1 METVILNTVSI
12 GTIDYTSGIMKSKVE
27 NLYNIFDNYETRSHS
42 PLWGMVVHTCSFE
55 IKPNIYLQH
64 RKFKNSITYVNS
76 CQVIS
81 EIVKLRNVTNSSFP
95 WWTIGKLEVLDSI
108 PQSVKLS
115 RNANIKEVFLYLY
128 RPARI
133 NCIFRFKME
142 LEYEKS

>member
-1 METVILNTVSI
+1 MR
-12 GTIDYTSGIMKSKVE
+12 TS
-27 NLYNIFDNYETRSHS
+27 Y
-42 PLWGMVVHTCSFE
+42 TCSFE

-76 CQVIS
+76 YQVIS
-81 EIVKLRNVTNSSFP
+81 EIVKLRNVINDSLP
-95 WWTIGKLEVLDSI
+95 WWTMEKIEVLDSI

-115 RNANIKEVFLYLY
+115 RKAHIKEVFLYLY

>member
-1 METVILNTVSI
+1 MR
-12 GTIDYTSGIMKSKVE
+12 TS
-27 NLYNIFDNYETRSHS
+27 Y
-42 PLWGMVVHTCSFE
+42 TCSFE

-81 EIVKLRNVTNSSFP
+81 EIIKLCNVINNSLR
-95 WWTIGKLEVLDSI
+95 WWTMKKLEVLDST
-108 PQSVKLS
+108 PQSVRSS

>member
-1 METVILNTVSI
+1 MF
-12 GTIDYTSGIMKSKVE
+12 TSYRC
-27 NLYNIFDNYETRSHS
+27 L
-42 PLWGMVVHTCSFE
+42 FE

-64 RKFKNSITYVNS
+64 RKFRNSISYVNS

-81 EIVKLRNVTNSSFP
+81 EIMKLRNVTKDALP
-95 WWTIGKLEVLDSI
+95 WWTVEKLEVLDSI
-108 PQSVKLS
+108 PQSVRLS

-142 LEYEKS
+142 FEYS